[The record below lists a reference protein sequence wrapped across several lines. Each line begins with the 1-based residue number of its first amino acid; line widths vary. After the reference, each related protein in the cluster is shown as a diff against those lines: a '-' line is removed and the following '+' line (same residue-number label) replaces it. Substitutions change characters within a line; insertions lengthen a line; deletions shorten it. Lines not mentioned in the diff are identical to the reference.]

1 MSSQTLKSR
10 QGQKDTNP
18 WIDRFK
24 KGKRGKSVTRV
35 KVNPNPPLD
44 ITIMPEK
51 VDPNSSIENEVPS
64 LTDMRK
70 VGTPLG
76 MNAEESVLEVNK
88 TKMKWFEN
96 KRGSITDSQ
105 KELLHRRGRY
115 PKEPCIIRALVSL
128 AFIFSL
134 ISFCLVLI
142 TMKELKNNCAC
153 HEKNQGSGKY
163 VSSS

>member
-1 MSSQTLKSR
+1 MSSQSLKSR

-35 KVNPNPPLD
+35 KVHPNPPLD
-44 ITIMPEK
+44 ITMMEK
-51 VDPNSSIENEVPS
+51 VDPNSRIENEVPS

-88 TKMKWFEN
+88 TKMKWSEN

-105 KELLHRRGRY
+105 NELLHRRSRY
-115 PKEPCIIRALVSL
+115 PKEPCIIRAMVAL

-142 TMKELKNNCAC
+142 MMKELKNNCAC

>member
-1 MSSQTLKSR
+1 MSSQSLKSR

-18 WIDRFK
+18 WIARFK
-24 KGKRGKSVTRV
+24 KGKRGKLVTRV

-51 VDPNSSIENEVPS
+51 VDPNSSIENELPS

-88 TKMKWFEN
+88 TKMKWSEN

-142 TMKELKNNCAC
+142 MMKELKNNCAC

-163 VSSS
+163 VLSS

>member
-1 MSSQTLKSR
+1 M
-10 QGQKDTNP
+10 
-18 WIDRFK
+18 
-24 KGKRGKSVTRV
+24 
-35 KVNPNPPLD
+35 
-44 ITIMPEK
+44 EK
-51 VDPNSSIENEVPS
+51 VDPNSRIENEVPS

-76 MNAEESVLEVNK
+76 MNVEESDVLEVNK
-88 TKMKWFEN
+88 TKMKWSEI

-105 KELLHRRGRY
+105 NELLHRRSRY
-115 PKEPCIIRALVSL
+115 PKEPCIIRVLVAL

-142 TMKELKNNCAC
+142 MMKELKNNCAC

>member
-1 MSSQTLKSR
+1 MSSQSLKSR
-10 QGQKDTNP
+10 QGQKGTNP
-18 WIDRFK
+18 WTDRFK
-24 KGKRGKSVTRV
+24 KGKRGKSITRV
-35 KVNPNPPLD
+35 KVHPNPPLD
-44 ITIMPEK
+44 ITMMEK
-51 VDPNSSIENEVPS
+51 VDPNTRIENEVPS

-76 MNAEESVLEVNK
+76 MNVEDSVLEVNK
-88 TKMKWFEN
+88 TEMKLSEI

-105 KELLHRRGRY
+105 NELLHRRSRY
-115 PKEPCIIRALVSL
+115 PKEPCIIRALVTL

-142 TMKELKNNCAC
+142 MMKELKNNCAC
-153 HEKNQGSGKY
+153 QEKNQGSGKY

>member
-1 MSSQTLKSR
+1 MSSQSLKSR

-18 WIDRFK
+18 WIARFK
-24 KGKRGKSVTRV
+24 KGKRVKSVTRV
-35 KVNPNPPLD
+35 KVHPNPPLD
-44 ITIMPEK
+44 TTMIEK
-51 VDPNSSIENEVPS
+51 VDPNSRIESEVPS

-76 MNAEESVLEVNK
+76 MNSEESVFEVNK
-88 TKMKWFEN
+88 TKMKWSEV

-105 KELLHRRGRY
+105 NELLHRRSRY
-115 PKEPCIIRALVSL
+115 PKEPCIIRTLVAL

-142 TMKELKNNCAC
+142 MMKELKNNCNC